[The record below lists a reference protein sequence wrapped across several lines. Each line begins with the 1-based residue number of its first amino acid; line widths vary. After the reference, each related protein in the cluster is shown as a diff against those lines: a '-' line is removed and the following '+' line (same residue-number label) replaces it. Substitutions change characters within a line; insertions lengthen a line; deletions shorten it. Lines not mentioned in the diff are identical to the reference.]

1 MAPTIRTGFAGKP
14 GRRGRIG
21 TSSFPTLLTV
31 TEAAIPVVLA
41 LNALDP
47 AGMTGLLADTQT
59 LAVHGCHVTGVAT
72 AYLEAD
78 SEQVFEAEAADAEQV
93 DARIRAILEDM
104 PVAAMSIAGLA
115 RAETVSVLAE
125 ILSDYPDLPLVLA
138 PVLLAEEEE
147 HEDDLLGALT
157 DLLLPR
163 SDLLIVSPFVARHLV
178 QEEESAPL
186 DLEARLTR
194 WSSQLASLGAE
205 DLLIT
210 GEQAA
215 TREVIHHLY
224 HAGKLV
230 RRDSWPRP
238 PERIRGSDDLLA
250 AALTAQI
257 AHGTPLEEAVYQ
269 AGHYARYAL
278 AAAYRPGMGACTPWR
293 LPAPPEG
300 ESAPAD

>member
-1 MAPTIRTGFAGKP
+1 M
-14 GRRGRIG
+14 
-21 TSSFPTLLTV
+21 TLSANGCHALTV
-31 TEAAIPVVLA
+31 ITALTVQDTIGIDSVLA
-41 LNALDP
+41 I
-47 AGMTGLLADTQT
+47 
-59 LAVHGCHVTGVAT
+59 
-72 AYLEAD
+72 D
-78 SEQVFEAEAADAEQV
+78 SEWVEEQ
-93 DARIRAILEDM
+93 ARALLEDM
-104 PVAAMSIAGLA
+104 AVDAFKIGLLGSTDNIEAIA
-115 RAETVSVLAE
+115 R

-278 AAAYRPGMGACTPWR
+278 EAAYRPGMGACTPWR

-300 ESAPAD
+300 ESVPAD

>member
-1 MAPTIRTGFAGKP
+1 
-14 GRRGRIG
+14 
-21 TSSFPTLLTV
+21 
-31 TEAAIPVVLA
+31 
-41 LNALDP
+41 
-47 AGMTGLLADTQT
+47 MTGLLADTQT

-138 PVLLAEEEE
+138 PMLLAEEEE
-147 HEDDLLGALT
+147 HE
-157 DLLLPR
+157 
-163 SDLLIVSPFVARHLV
+163 
-178 QEEESAPL
+178 
-186 DLEARLTR
+186 
-194 WSSQLASLGAE
+194 
-205 DLLIT
+205 
-210 GEQAA
+210 
-215 TREVIHHLY
+215 
-224 HAGKLV
+224 
-230 RRDSWPRP
+230 
-238 PERIRGSDDLLA
+238 DDLLA

-278 AAAYRPGMGACTPWR
+278 EAAYRPGMGACTPWR

-300 ESAPAD
+300 ESVPAD